1 MNGLKFEY
9 LDYPKISEEA
19 AAGVK
24 RRRNVSVLK
33 RQDIRPVE
41 ERKKKSWL

>member
-1 MNGLKFEY
+1 MDALKFEY

-24 RRRNVSVLK
+24 RKRNVSVLK
-33 RQDIRPVE
+33 RQDIRSVE
-41 ERKKKSWL
+41 ERKKKCWL